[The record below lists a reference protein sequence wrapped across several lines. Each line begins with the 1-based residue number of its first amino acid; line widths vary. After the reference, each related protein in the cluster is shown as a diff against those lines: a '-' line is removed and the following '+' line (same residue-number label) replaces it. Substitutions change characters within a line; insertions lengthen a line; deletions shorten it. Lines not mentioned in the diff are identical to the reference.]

1 MRVLK
6 LAAFDK
12 FAQKNDISDAALHD
26 AVERAEK
33 GQIAANLGS
42 GVIKQRIA
50 REGEGKRGGFRTI
63 IIFRSMER
71 AFFIYGFPKNKRD
84 NIRRDE
90 KEVFIKLAAHLLN
103 IPDESVEA
111 LIEDG
116 AYIEV
121 EVNKNGET
129 I

>member
-1 MRVLK
+1 MRILK
-6 LAAFDK
+6 QAAFNK

-33 GQIAANLGS
+33 GQIAADLGG

-84 NIRRDE
+84 NIQSDE
-90 KEVFIKLAAHLLN
+90 KETFKKLATHLLN
-103 IPDESVEA
+103 ISDKNVEA

-116 AYIEV
+116 AYV
-121 EVNKNGET
+121 EVKKNG
-129 I
+129 

>member
-1 MRVLK
+1 LRIFK
-6 LAAFDK
+6 LASFAK
-12 FAQKNDISDAALHD
+12 FAQKQDISEESLRG

-33 GQIAANLGS
+33 GLIDADLGD

-50 REGEGKRGGFRTI
+50 RKGEGKSGGFRTI

-71 AFFIYGFPKNKRD
+71 AFFVYGFAKNEQG

-90 KEVFIKLAAHLLN
+90 KTALKSLAPYLLN
-103 IPDESVEA
+103 LSEEGVNA

-116 AYIEV
+116 AYV
-121 EVNKNGET
+121 EVKYNGET
-129 I
+129 V

>member
-1 MRVLK
+1 LRILK
-6 LAAFDK
+6 QAAFNK

-33 GQIAANLGS
+33 GQIAADLGG

-84 NIRRDE
+84 NIQSDE
-90 KEVFIKLAAHLLN
+90 KETFKKLATHLLN
-103 IPDESVEA
+103 ISDKNVEA

-116 AYIEV
+116 AYV
-121 EVNKNGET
+121 EVKKNG
-129 I
+129 

>member
-1 MRVLK
+1 LRIFK
-6 LAAFDK
+6 LASFDK
-12 FAQKNDISDAALHD
+12 FAQKQDISDESLRD

-33 GQIAANLGS
+33 GSIAADLGG

-50 REGEGKRGGFRTI
+50 RKGEGKRGGFRTI

-71 AFFIYGFPKNKRD
+71 AFFVYGFAKNEQD

-90 KEVFIKLAAHLLN
+90 KIALKNLAPYLLDLPEDGVN
-103 IPDESVEA
+103 T
-111 LIEDG
+111 LIDDG
-116 AYIEV
+116 AYLEV
-121 EVNKNGET
+121 KYNGET

>member
-1 MRVLK
+1 MRIFK
-6 LAAFDK
+6 LASFDK
-12 FAQKNDISDAALHD
+12 FAQKQDISDESLRD

-33 GQIAANLGS
+33 GSIAADLGG

-50 REGEGKRGGFRTI
+50 RKGEGKRGGFRTI

-71 AFFIYGFPKNKRD
+71 AFFVYGFAKNEQD

-90 KEVFIKLAAHLLN
+90 KIALKNLAPYLLDLPEDGVN
-103 IPDESVEA
+103 T
-111 LIEDG
+111 LIDDG
-116 AYIEV
+116 AYLEV
-121 EVNKNGET
+121 KYNGET